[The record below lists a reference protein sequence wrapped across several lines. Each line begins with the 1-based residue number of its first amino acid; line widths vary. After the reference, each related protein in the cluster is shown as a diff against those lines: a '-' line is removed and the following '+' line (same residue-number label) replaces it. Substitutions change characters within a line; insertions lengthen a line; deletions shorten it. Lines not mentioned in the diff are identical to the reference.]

1 MGDVLRMLGWLVMA
15 FGGPAL
21 ALWAKGRR
29 GRPAAWL
36 GVGALT
42 FLGAQAVRLP
52 FWPG

>member
-21 ALWAKGRR
+21 ALWAKGRW

-42 FLGAQAVRLP
+42 FLGPRRCDCY